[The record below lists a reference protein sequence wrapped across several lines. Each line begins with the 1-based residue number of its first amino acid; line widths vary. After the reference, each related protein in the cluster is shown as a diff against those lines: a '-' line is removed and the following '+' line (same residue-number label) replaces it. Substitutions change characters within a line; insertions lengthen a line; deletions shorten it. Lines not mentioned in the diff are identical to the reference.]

1 MPADPPQLCD
11 TTTFCCNN
19 IRAFTTTARPLRRE
33 IHSATIILHVWPSQW
48 CSNFS
53 HRFHHVITDPLF
65 LFVTHVSS
73 SNLFLF
79 SNRETER
86 EREIYL
92 RASLRVIINVCLTVI
107 ALYKVNCRCSLIYSN
122 DNINK
127 LIRGMAV
134 AK

>member
-1 MPADPPQLCD
+1 MVLKFFASFSPRNNRSSIPIRDPR
-11 TTTFCCNN
+11 
-19 IRAFTTTARPLRRE
+19 RAIFFFFR
-33 IHSATIILHVWPSQW
+33 
-48 CSNFS
+48 
-53 HRFHHVITDPLF
+53 
-65 LFVTHVSS
+65 
-73 SNLFLF
+73 
-79 SNRETER
+79 TEKQR

-107 ALYKVNCRCSLIYSN
+107 ALYKVNYRCSLIYSN

>member
-1 MPADPPQLCD
+1 MVLKFFASFSSRNNRSSIPIRDPRFVEQ
-11 TTTFCCNN
+11 
-19 IRAFTTTARPLRRE
+19 
-33 IHSATIILHVWPSQW
+33 S
-48 CSNFS
+48 FS
-53 HRFHHVITDPLF
+53 FFEQR
-65 LFVTHVSS
+65 
-73 SNLFLF
+73 N
-79 SNRETER
+79 R

-107 ALYKVNCRCSLIYSN
+107 ALYKVNYRCSLIYSN